1 VSATSQRQDG
11 RLLAPLHTGVLV
23 GGPRTQQVQR
33 SLRVEWAGEQKPRAE
48 VAVLAP
54 QNFELGGLPDPL
66 GERPQAERLA

>member
-1 VSATSQRQDG
+1 
-11 RLLAPLHTGVLV
+11 VLV